1 MLAHRAKGQNG
12 NPRGTAIVTCRG
24 ERPVPTRPFLVNHHD
39 SGAKPVHSPM
49 KINAKFTTV
58 NFDEHIGNTSTNPPL
73 QDPNSSKR
81 LIGRLFYLT
90 VQSQAS
96 AFLFSVGERA
106 FCSVECRCKQ
116 ILMDEEE
123 SIKTK
128 KRDKKPQ
135 ASTTSSN
142 KSCTSSSSSSSSSRS
157 KKTAARN

>member
-1 MLAHRAKGQNG
+1 MVGLSVVLESYNKDIS
-12 NPRGTAIVTCRG
+12 AITGGSSWQILNKASMVMK
-24 ERPVPTRPFLVNHHD
+24 PTSPTTPSSPFSRRKSPAACGFLD
-39 SGAKPVHSPM
+39 SC
-49 KINAKFTTV
+49 
-58 NFDEHIGNTSTNPPL
+58 
-73 QDPNSSKR
+73 
-81 LIGRLFYLT
+81 
-90 VQSQAS
+90 
-96 AFLFSVGERA
+96 FLCKEKLLPGKDIYMYKGERA